1 VPTLDVKKIFGS
13 VVRDWRNHL
22 GLSQEELAERADLHP
37 TYISSIERGA
47 RNVSLENIS
56 KLARAL
62 EISVSA
68 LFESQNQAATKNNHG
83 NNGQAKNA
91 VDVLLVEDNPDDA
104 MLTLQAFKEARFRN
118 KVTVVG
124 DGVEALDYV
133 FCRGKYAHRKS
144 AEHPHIIL
152 LDLNLPKVS
161 GLEVLRRIKADK
173 KTRMIPVVILT
184 ISDDN
189 YDIAECRR
197 LGAENYIVKPVDFQR
212 LSQATPRLNLDWVL
226 VLAKTSRARS
236 IGV

>member
-1 VPTLDVKKIFGS
+1 MFGA
-13 VVRDWRNHL
+13 VVRNWRNHL
-22 GLSQEELAERADLHP
+22 GLSQEELAERADLHR
-37 TYISSIERGA
+37 TYVSSIERGV
-47 RNVSLENIS
+47 RNVSLENIAR
-56 KLARAL
+56 LARAL

-68 LFESQNQAATKNNHG
+68 LFPKPESQNGRTSANN
-83 NNGQAKNA
+83 NNGHGKNV

-104 MLTLQAFKEARFRN
+104 ALTLDAFKEARFRN
-118 KVTVVG
+118 KVQVVS
-124 DGVEALDYV
+124 DGMEALDYV
-133 FCRGKYAHRKS
+133 FCRGKYAHRQ
-144 AEHPHIIL
+144 AGEHPQIIL

-212 LSQATPRLNLDWVL
+212 LCRATPRLNLDWVL
-226 VLAKTSRARS
+226 VLTKPSPRAMR
-236 IGV
+236 I